1 MLLHER
7 RERRHRRVEVGRVL
21 LVDGLGD
28 GDEARPERLLEFGA
42 AALHVGHERAARGA
56 DAEPAGEERRLQQ
69 PLGLG
74 RFGCLGAQHAE
85 RLRQRVRRNMPSRH
99 ARLLADE

>member
-7 RERRHRRVEVGRVL
+7 RERRHRPVEVGRVL

-28 GDEARPERLLEFGA
+28 GDEARPERFLELFA
-42 AALHVGHERAARGA
+42 AALHVGHGRAARGA

-69 PLGLG
+69 LPALGSASV
-74 RFGCLGAQHAE
+74 CIA
-85 RLRQRVRRNMPSRH
+85 
-99 ARLLADE
+99 